1 LKKNNFILFYLIL
14 FNKMGTKIE
23 RWDMVE
29 ERNIYIPMLYFKPT
43 LDQIDLIKLN
53 KGQLYI
59 NITGTGSYDGL
70 HRGII
75 DLSRNIPNCRP
86 DFFDQTQLY
95 VLILPDTSF
104 TQYPNKNQMG
114 SFKISSNIYPPPK
127 KDPKKDPK
135 KAPKK
140 APKKDPKKDPKK
152 PHPAF
157 LSTHPHPNKNKGLN
171 GLEIGLIVTVI
182 VLLLLLAFG
191 GGWILYK

>member
-1 LKKNNFILFYLIL
+1 
-14 FNKMGTKIE
+14 MGTKIE

-29 ERNIYIPMLYFKPT
+29 ERNVYIPMLYFKPT

-53 KGQLYI
+53 EGQLYI

-114 SFKISSNIYPPPK
+114 SFKISSNLYPP
-127 KDPKKDPK
+127 PK

-140 APKKDPKKDPKK
+140 TPKKDPKK
-152 PHPAF
+152 PHPTF
-157 LSTHPHPNKNKGLN
+157 IPTHPHHHHKKNKGLN